1 MKYAFDTNVLVYAEG
16 VDDPQRQARA
26 YELTTRIAR
35 DAGVI
40 PTQVLGE
47 LFYVLVCKG
56 GRSKAQA
63 RDALLTWHNSF
74 SIIGTLPGTLLLA
87 ADLAADHD
95 LRIWD
100 SVVIATSAAAGCSVL
115 FSEDLQDGFSWGGLT
130 IVNPFA
136 AQPSPIVAA
145 ILGSAL

>member
-16 VDDPQRQARA
+16 VDDAVRQARA
-26 YELTTRIAR
+26 YDLATRIAA

-47 LFYVLVCKG
+47 LFHVLVRKA

-63 RDALLTWHNSF
+63 RDALLAWRSSF
-74 SIIGTLPGTLLLA
+74 SVIGTVPGTLFLA

-100 SVVIATSAAAGCSVL
+100 AIVIATAASAGCSVL

-136 AQPSPIVAA
+136 AELSPIVAS
-145 ILGSAL
+145 ILGSVP

>member
-16 VDDPQRQARA
+16 VDDPQRQTRA

-35 DAGVI
+35 DAGAI

-47 LFYVLVCKG
+47 LFYVLVRKG

-63 RDALLTWHNSF
+63 RDALLAWRDSF
-74 SIIGTLPGTLLLA
+74 SVIGTTPETLFLA

-100 SVVIATSAAAGCSVL
+100 SVVIATAASAGCTVL

-136 AQPSPIVAA
+136 AEPAPLVKA
-145 ILGSAL
+145 ILGSAP